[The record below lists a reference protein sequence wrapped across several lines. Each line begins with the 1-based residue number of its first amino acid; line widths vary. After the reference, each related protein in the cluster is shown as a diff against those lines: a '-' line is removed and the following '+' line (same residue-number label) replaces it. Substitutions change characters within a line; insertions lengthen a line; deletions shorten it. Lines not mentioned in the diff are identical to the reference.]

1 MKAVIGM
8 QIVFL
13 YITKKAVQAIREPS
27 KRLIKLII
35 PEVWLLIRNR

>member
-13 YITKKAVQAIREPS
+13 YITKKAVQAIREQS
-27 KRLIKLII
+27 KIKK
-35 PEVWLLIRNR
+35 NKNS